1 MRKSIR
7 NILPYRSVF
16 EKFGVK
22 INSKVVPY
30 FLKNLIN
37 AKPIVNR
44 NGFPNFLTKQKQQSI
59 LLSTGFPGRHSE

>member
-7 NILPYRSVF
+7 NLLPYRSVF

-30 FLKNLIN
+30 FPKTLIN
-37 AKPIVNR
+37 AKPIVSR
-44 NGFPNFLTKQKQQSI
+44 NGFPNFLTKQKHQSI
-59 LLSTGFPGRHSE
+59 RLSTGFPGRPSE